1 MQFDVES
8 LKTGLIG
15 ISNQDM
21 RVWELV
27 TAVPVIGNVWSY
39 ICFGLNVLLPGT
51 GTMLCSCLGDKN
63 VNKTQLIIG
72 LI

>member
-1 MQFDVES
+1 MES

-27 TAVPVIGNVWSY
+27 TAVPIIGNVWSY

-51 GTMLCSCLGDKN
+51 GTMLCYCLGDKN
-63 VNKTQLIIG
+63 INKTQLIIG

>member
-1 MQFDVES
+1 
-8 LKTGLIG
+8 
-15 ISNQDM
+15 M